1 MPPLTHTTFR
11 QRISIELA
19 RIVGAYVAL
28 TVLLVAA
35 IAVGGAILFTR
46 MDLGHHRELV
56 RTRLV
61 TEMSNVGHEMTALAT
76 SPLLW
81 TGLTDSFGR
90 ETYLAP
96 LIARLNR
103 AGLRRYVLLDY
114 RGRVFMATDM
124 AQAQALAADPVVAA
138 AVRSGRTGHGIRA
151 DAQGAPE
158 MVLVHRVMSPQSDSP
173 VGFIVGVVRVGTM
186 AEQIEW
192 RFGMRVSVAVGEQAP
207 VPALPAGWNF
217 SAPGA
222 ERIMVGDDSVP
233 LRFWVVQPV
242 LPVAGAIAAA
252 ILLAVAAGLLL
263 WHRVR
268 HWAHRFSV
276 AITARLDRLL
286 VDCQR
291 LLAGESVTKLDD
303 TVDDELSEVTRAL
316 SVMLRVQRKATDE
329 MRTTALVFSTAA
341 EGILVTDPSGGI
353 VDANPALCAMTG
365 FSRNELVGR
374 RAGSLYRS
382 VGRGDQ
388 RREMIESLQARG
400 RWSGET
406 NFLDRGGR
414 VIPTSVSI
422 SSIRNEAGE
431 SLGNVAVIT
440 DVSKLK
446 EAENKLRDL
455 AFRDALTGLANF
467 RLLSRDVRQMVTTLP
482 VGTGRLAV
490 LFIDVDQLKYVNDT
504 YGHETGDAMI
514 KSVAARLQQVLP
526 PGHLLCRRS
535 GDEFLAVVDITLPG
549 SEERLREVLDRFNP
563 VQVPVGSETL
573 PASATVGVSRL
584 PEDATNWQELQ
595 ICADVAMNEAK
606 QTRRGSVLW
615 YDARLG
621 RKMYRQRQVQRRL
634 AQAIEQEAIR
644 VHYQPEVDLRTGH
657 VIGFEA
663 LARWT
668 DPELGVVPPAE
679 FIVVAEDAHLI
690 EPLTLLVAQAVLRD
704 KPRLQARFPG
714 AVVAFNVSPQVLR
727 NPRLHKLLAGRAAEG
742 SVIDG
747 LEVELTESRVD
758 FGEGGLLPHLQAL
771 TDLGVRLAIDDF
783 GTGHSSLSRLAQLPI
798 SRLKIDR
805 SFVAD
810 LHQERHAKIARLIV
824 NLARGLGFEVTA
836 EGVETAQQAQDLL
849 EMGCGRGQGWLYARA
864 MPLEEV
870 LALTEPLQ
878 SAPTV
883 AAAA

>member
-1 MPPLTHTTFR
+1 MPNLPHTTIR
-11 QRISIELA
+11 QRISAELA
-19 RIVGAYVAL
+19 RIVGSYVAL
-28 TVLLVAA
+28 IVLLFAG
-35 IAVGGAILFTR
+35 ITVGGAIGFVR
-46 MDLGHHRELV
+46 MDLDHHRELV

-61 TEMSNVGHEMTALAT
+61 TEMSNLGHEMASLAT

-96 LIARLNR
+96 LITRLNR
-103 AGLRRYVLLDY
+103 ADLRRYVLLDY
-114 RGRVFMATDM
+114 RGRVFMTTDP
-124 AQAQALAADPVVAA
+124 AQGEALAADPAVID
-138 AVRSGRTGHGIRA
+138 AVRTGREGSGIRA
-151 DAQGAPE
+151 DAKGSPE
-158 MVLVHRVMSPQSDSP
+158 LVLVHRVMSPQSDAP

-186 AEQIEW
+186 VDQIQW
-192 RFGMRVSVAVGEQAP
+192 RFGMRVSVGVGEQAP
-207 VPALPAGWNF
+207 VPALPSGWNF
-217 SAPGA
+217 SAPVA
-222 ERIMVGDDSVP
+222 ERVSVGDFSVP
-233 LRFWVVQPV
+233 LRLWIVQPV
-242 LPVAGAIAAA
+242 LPMAGVIALAV
-252 ILLAVAAGLLL
+252 LVAVAAGLGTL
-263 WHRVR
+263 HRVR
-268 HWAHRFSV
+268 SWANRFSGTM
-276 AITARLDRLL
+276 TARLDRLL

-291 LLAGESVTKLDD
+291 LLAGDKVSSLDD
-303 TVDDELSEVTRAL
+303 AVDDELSEVTRAL
-316 SVMLRVQRKATDE
+316 SVMLRIQRKATDE

-341 EGILVTDPSGGI
+341 EGILVTDPNGGI
-353 VDANPALCAMTG
+353 IDANPALCAMTG

-388 RREMIESLQARG
+388 RSEMVDALVSRG

-406 NFLDRGGR
+406 NFLDRLGR

-446 EAENKLRDL
+446 EAETKLRNL
-455 AFRDALTGLANF
+455 AYRDALTSLPNF
-467 RLLSRDVRQMVTTLP
+467 RLLSRQVRQMVNSLP

-504 YGHETGDAMI
+504 YGHETGDALI
-514 KSVAARLQQVLP
+514 KSVAARLQAVLP

-535 GDEFLAVVDITLPG
+535 GDEFIAVVDTTLPG
-549 SEERLREVLDRFNP
+549 SEARLREALMRLNP
-563 VQVPVGSETL
+563 VQVPVGSDTI

-595 ICADVAMNEAK
+595 ICADVAMNEGK
-606 QTRRGSVLW
+606 QTRRGSVQW

-621 RKMYRQRQVQRRL
+621 RKMYRQRQIQRRL
-634 AQAIEQEAIR
+634 AQAIEQQAIR
-644 VHYQPEVDLRTGH
+644 VHYQPEVDLRTGR

-663 LARWT
+663 LARWN
-668 DPELGVVPPAE
+668 DPELGEVQPSE
-679 FIVVAEDAHLI
+679 FIAVAEDAHLI

-714 AVVAFNVSPQVLR
+714 AVVAFNVAPQVLR
-727 NPRLHKLLAGRAAEG
+727 NPRLLKLLASRAAQDG
-742 SVIDG
+742 MIDG

-758 FGEGGLLPHLQAL
+758 LGEGGLLPHLQTL
-771 TDLGVRLAIDDF
+771 TGLGVRLAIDDF
-783 GTGHSSLSRLAQLPI
+783 GTGHSSLSRLALLPI

-805 SFVAD
+805 SFVVD
-810 LHQERHAKIARLIV
+810 MHQERQAKIARLIV

-836 EGVETAQQAQDLL
+836 EGVETPQQAQALL
-849 EMGCGRGQGWLYARA
+849 EMGCLRGQGWLYARA
-864 MPLEEV
+864 LSLDDV
-870 LALTEPLQ
+870 LALADPIQPVTDDVT
-878 SAPTV
+878 A
-883 AAAA
+883 

>member
-1 MPPLTHTTFR
+1 MPPLPHTTIR
-11 QRISIELA
+11 QRISAELA
-19 RIVGAYVAL
+19 RIVGSYVTL
-28 TVLLVAA
+28 IGLLVAA
-35 IAVGGAILFTR
+35 IAVGGGIGFVR

-61 TEMSNVGHEMTALAT
+61 TEMTNVGHEMTSLAT

-81 TGLTDSFGR
+81 TGLTDSYGR

-96 LIARLNR
+96 LMARLNR
-103 AGLRRYVLLDY
+103 ADLRRYVLLDY
-114 RGRVFMATDM
+114 RGRVFMATDE
-124 AQAQALAADPVVAA
+124 AQAQVLAADPAVVE
-138 AVRSGRTGHGIRA
+138 AVRMAREGYGIRA
-151 DAQGAPE
+151 DANGTAE
-158 MVLVHRVMSPQSDSP
+158 LVLVDRVMSPQSDAP
-173 VGFIVGVVRVGTM
+173 VGFIVGTVRVGSM
-186 AEQIEW
+186 ADQINW
-192 RFGMRVSVAVGEQAP
+192 RFGMRVSVSAGDQPP
-207 VPALPAGWNF
+207 VPALPSGWNF
-217 SAPGA
+217 NATVADRVP
-222 ERIMVGDDSVP
+222 VGDTSVP

-242 LPVAGAIAAA
+242 LPVAGVIALAV
-252 ILLAVAAGLLL
+252 LLAIAAGLLML
-263 WHRVR
+263 HRMR
-268 HWAHRFSV
+268 HWANRFSTTM
-276 AITARLDRLL
+276 TARLDRLL

-291 LLAGESVTKLDD
+291 LLAGDTVSRLDD

-316 SVMLRVQRKATDE
+316 SVMLRIQRKATDE

-341 EGILVTDPSGGI
+341 EGILVTDPNGGI

-365 FSRNELVGR
+365 FSRSELIGR

-388 RREMIESLQARG
+388 RREMVDALVARG

-406 NFLDRGGR
+406 NFLDRRGR
-414 VIPTSVSI
+414 IIPTSVSI

-446 EAENKLRDL
+446 EAETKLRDL
-455 AFRDALTGLANF
+455 AYRDALTGLPNF
-467 RLLSRDVRQMVTTLP
+467 RLLSRQVRQLVSSLP

-490 LFIDVDQLKYVNDT
+490 LFIDLDQLKYVNDT

-514 KSVAARLQQVLP
+514 KSMATRLQQVLP

-535 GDEFLAVVDITLPG
+535 GDEFIAVVDITVPG
-549 SEERLREVLDRFNP
+549 SEDRLREALSRLNP
-563 VQVPVGSETL
+563 VEVPAGSDSI
-573 PASATVGVSRL
+573 PASATVGISRL

-595 ICADVAMNEAK
+595 ICADVAMNEGK
-606 QTRRGSVLW
+606 QTLRGSVQW

-621 RKMYRQRQVQRRL
+621 RKMYRKRQIQRRL

-644 VHYQPEVDLRTGH
+644 VYYQPEVDLRNGR

-668 DPELGVVPPAE
+668 DPELGEVSPTE

-690 EPLTLLVAQAVLRD
+690 EPLTLLVAQTVLRD
-704 KPRLQARFPG
+704 KPRLQARYPG
-714 AVVAFNVSPQVLR
+714 AVVAFNVAPQVLR
-727 NPRLHKLLAGRAAEG
+727 SPRLLKLLASRAAQG
-742 SVIDG
+742 GMIDG
-747 LEVELTESRVD
+747 LEVELTESQVD
-758 FGEGGLLPHLQAL
+758 LGEGGLLPHLQAL
-771 TDLGVRLAIDDF
+771 TGLGVHLAIDDF

-805 SFVAD
+805 SFVMD
-810 LHQERHAKIARLIV
+810 LHQERQAKIARLIV

-836 EGVETAQQAQDLL
+836 EGVEKSHQAQALL
-849 EMGCGRGQGWLYARA
+849 EMGCHRGQGWLFARA
-864 MPLEEV
+864 LPLDEA
-870 LALTEPLQ
+870 LALVEPVQ
-878 SAPTV
+878 SVAV
-883 AAAA
+883 AAEA

>member
-1 MPPLTHTTFR
+1 MPPLPHTTIR
-11 QRISIELA
+11 QRISAELA
-19 RIVGAYVAL
+19 RIVGSYVAL
-28 TVLLVAA
+28 IVLLVAA
-35 IAVGGAILFTR
+35 IAVGGTIGFVR

-61 TEMSNVGHEMTALAT
+61 TEITNVGHEMTSLAT

-96 LIARLNR
+96 LMARLNR
-103 AGLRRYVLLDY
+103 ASLRHYVLLDY
-114 RGRVFMATDM
+114 RGRVFMAPDA
-124 AQAQALAADPVVAA
+124 AQAQVLAADPAVVQ
-138 AVRSGRTGHGIRA
+138 AVRAGREGYGLRAGATGS
-151 DAQGAPE
+151 PE
-158 MVLVHRVMSPQSDSP
+158 LVLVHRVLSPQSDSP
-173 VGFIVGVVRVGTM
+173 VGFIVGVARVGTM
-186 AEQIEW
+186 VEQIEW
-192 RFGMRVSVAVGEQAP
+192 RLGMRVSVAVGEQAP
-207 VPALPAGWNF
+207 MPALPTAWHF
-217 SAPGA
+217 SEPVA
-222 ERIMVGDDSVP
+222 ERVGLGDFSVP

-242 LPVAGAIAAA
+242 LPMVAVIA
-252 ILLAVAAGLLL
+252 LVVLVAVAAGLWTLR
-263 WHRVR
+263 RVR
-268 HWAHRFSV
+268 NWANRFST
-276 AITARLDRLL
+276 AMTARLDRLL

-291 LLAGESVTKLDD
+291 LLAGEGVSQMDD

-341 EGILVTDPSGGI
+341 EGILVTDPNGGI

-365 FSRNELVGR
+365 YSRNELVGR

-382 VGRGDQ
+382 VGGGDQ
-388 RREMIESLQARG
+388 RREMVDALVARG

-406 NFLDRGGR
+406 NFLDRRGR
-414 VIPTSVSI
+414 ILPTSVSI

-455 AFRDALTGLANF
+455 AFRDALTGLPNF
-467 RLLSRDVRQMVTTLP
+467 RLLSRQVRQMVSSLP

-490 LFIDVDQLKYVNDT
+490 LFIDLDQLKYVNDT

-514 KSVAARLQQVLP
+514 KSMASHLQELLP
-526 PGHLLCRRS
+526 PGYLLCRRS
-535 GDEFLAVVDITLPG
+535 GDEFIAVVDITLPG
-549 SEERLREVLDRFNP
+549 SEDRLREALARLNP
-563 VQVPVGSETL
+563 VQVPLGSDSI
-573 PASATVGVSRL
+573 PASATVGISRL

-595 ICADVAMNEAK
+595 ICADVAMNEGK
-606 QTRRGSVLW
+606 QTRRGSVQW

-621 RKMYRQRQVQRRL
+621 RKMYRQRQIQRRL

-644 VHYQPEVDLRTGH
+644 VHYQPEVDLRTGR

-668 DPELGVVPPAE
+668 DPELGEVPPTE

-690 EPLTLLVAQAVLRD
+690 EPLTLLVAQTVLRD
-704 KPRLQARFPG
+704 KPALQARYPG
-714 AVVAFNVSPQVLR
+714 AVVAFNVAPQVLR
-727 NPRLHKLLAGRAAEG
+727 NPRLIKLLASRAAQDG
-742 SVIDG
+742 MIDG
-747 LEVELTESRVD
+747 LEVELTESQVD
-758 FGEGGLLPHLQAL
+758 LGEGGLLPHLQAL
-771 TDLGVRLAIDDF
+771 TRLGVLLAIDDF

-805 SFVAD
+805 SFVTD
-810 LHQERHAKIARLIV
+810 LHQERQAKIARLIV
-824 NLARGLGFEVTA
+824 NLAGGLGFAVTA
-836 EGVETAQQAQDLL
+836 EGVETPQQAQALV
-849 EMGCGRGQGWLYARA
+849 EMGCHRGQGWLYARA
-864 MPLEEV
+864 LPLEQA
-870 LALTEPLQ
+870 LALAEPLQ
-878 SAPTV
+878 AAAV
-883 AAAA
+883 AAEA